1 MGETVRTIYIGNKPF
16 PSYLQAVYFAQ
27 EKGAKEIKLIA
38 RGRPILTAINV
49 ASILQRNG
57 GRVNSIVIGSV
68 KKPDYPGYAST
79 IEIEIEVM

>member
-1 MGETVRTIYIGNKPF
+1 MNETVGTIYVGNKPL

-27 EKGAKEIKLIA
+27 ERGAKEVKLIA
-38 RGRPILTAINV
+38 RGRPILTAIDV

-57 GRVNSIVIGSV
+57 GIIRDIEIGSI

-79 IEIEIEVM
+79 IEIDLEF